1 MTYKIKKIITFPFLL
16 LIILNG
22 CATSSVSLLGPALTG
37 FKSGSIYQTGI
48 SYTSSNIIKNQL
60 GAHPTEIITKLLIKE
75 PTTSKATNITKL
87 LIKEPT
93 TSKATNVT
101 NIKKNVKNI
110 KYTKIYRDIDNDYSE
125 FVIAVKKML
134 K

>member
-1 MTYKIKKIITFPFLL
+1 MTYKIKKIIISPFLL

-37 FKSGSIYQTGI
+37 VKSGSIYQTGI

-75 PTTSKATNITKL
+75 PTTSKATNIT
-87 LIKEPT
+87 
-93 TSKATNVT
+93 

-110 KYTKIYRDIDNDYSE
+110 KYTRNYRDIDNDYSE